1 MYTGIIQLVYYDQFL
16 ALVWNI
22 QTCRERLLEPG
33 LVSSWSNKIY
43 IYSLREVLISFGS
56 LLNSLGGIDCS
67 ELSQSIL

>member
-22 QTCRERLLEPG
+22 QTCRDCWNQGWFRRG
-33 LVSSWSNKIY
+33 RIKY